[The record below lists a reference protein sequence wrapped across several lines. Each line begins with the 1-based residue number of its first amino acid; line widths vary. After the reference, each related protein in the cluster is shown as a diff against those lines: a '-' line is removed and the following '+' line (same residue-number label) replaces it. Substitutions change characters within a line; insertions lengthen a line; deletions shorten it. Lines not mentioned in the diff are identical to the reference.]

1 MISKIYFVVFLFNII
16 FPADVFGKNFLVE
29 TSDDRNQS
37 ESLKGRH
44 TCFSFTQN
52 LKMKARNP
60 GGSS

>member
-44 TCFSFTQN
+44 TCFPFPQN
-52 LKMKARNP
+52 LKMKAHHP